1 MIKKAINNGLLL
13 LLFFAVVSCSTAKS
27 QSKRD
32 KKNKE
37 YEEDISSCRP
47 KYDSAQKSSK
57 EETQPKVDATVVPT
71 KDITQKLNIKLDSL
85 ERLSTGVKNSNGFRI
100 LVYSGRSSKEVQEAK
115 TKVYQNLPQTSIY
128 IDFKSPNQRVKVGD
142 CLDRIEAYSL
152 YGKLK
157 KHFPNAVIIP
167 DNVTVK

>member
-1 MIKKAINNGLLL
+1 MEKKAISNGLLL
-13 LLFFAVVSCSTAKS
+13 LLFFAVISCTTAKS
-27 QSKRD
+27 QSRD

-37 YEEDISSCRP
+37 YEEDISSIRP
-47 KYDSAQKSSK
+47 KYDSAQKAK
-57 EETQPKVDATVVPT
+57 EGEAQPKVDLAVVPAN
-71 KDITQKLNIKLDSL
+71 DITKRLNTRLDSL
-85 ERLSTGVKNSNGFRI
+85 EKMSSGVKNSNGFRI